1 MTTLALLTS
10 QQPAEALT
18 LGARWARAGDTVTV
32 VLLDGATAAL
42 RPGHMLAAPLSAAR
56 EAGVRVWAHDVAVA
70 ERDIAYDE
78 DITAVGLDK
87 VAALVGQASKVQW
100 W

>member
-10 QQPAEALT
+10 QQPTDALT
-18 LGARWARAGDTVTV
+18 LGARWARAGDEVTV

-42 RPGHMLAAPLSAAR
+42 RPGHTLAASLSAAR
-56 EAGVRVWAHDVAVA
+56 EAGVRVWAHDVAVT
-70 ERDIAYDE
+70 ERDIAHGE
-78 DITAVGLDK
+78 DITTVGLDQ